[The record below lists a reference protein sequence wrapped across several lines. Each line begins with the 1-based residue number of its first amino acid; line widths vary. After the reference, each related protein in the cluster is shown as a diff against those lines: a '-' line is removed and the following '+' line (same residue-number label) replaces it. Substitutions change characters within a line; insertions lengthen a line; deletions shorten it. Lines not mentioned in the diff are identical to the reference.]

1 MFCNGRNCSHGDR
14 CRFLHVIPD
23 KIRDISMIS
32 DKPSTALVNQNK
44 GSGELGCRGFVG
56 SLRAGFEGNF
66 KRAVWKTKLCNN
78 WKMTGSCPYG
88 KVCNFAHGPAGI
100 QAVLIW
106 LEFWFS
112 LFYTFIFLW
121 HFLMK
126 FSYGILKH
134 NNMLSFLL
142 TVLLSLFHSFN
153 LNSERRS

>member
-44 GSGELGCRGFVG
+44 GSGELGCKGFVG
-56 SLRAGFEGNF
+56 SLSAGFEGNF

-88 KVCNFAHGPAGI
+88 KACNFAHGPAGI
-100 QAVLIW
+100 QAILIW
-106 LEFWFS
+106 LEF
-112 LFYTFIFLW
+112 
-121 HFLMK
+121 
-126 FSYGILKH
+126 
-134 NNMLSFLL
+134 
-142 TVLLSLFHSFN
+142 
-153 LNSERRS
+153 